1 MNETSKASLP
11 YDLNVVADIDVAGET
26 DIAAY
31 LKSRDVD
38 MGIYADSIA
47 QISLYEAE
55 ITYGDL
61 FEGQDLNL
69 WHIDSDIPEVGVSV
83 VSISDFNRALAAQ
96 GKAPYAPTLAEL
108 TKLLS
113 VFFTFFNKSV
123 FRQL

>member
-1 MNETSKASLP
+1 M
-11 YDLNVVADIDVAGET
+11 LNNHAGRNNDIDVAGET

-96 GKAPYAPTLAEL
+96 GKAPISSIRIPATRRSRNTYCST
-108 TKLLS
+108 
-113 VFFTFFNKSV
+113 
-123 FRQL
+123 